1 VTELSILMPAYNEQE
16 TIQHAIERV
25 LATEALQGNLELVVI
40 DNGSRDGTRDILENG
55 QWPENVRSLRIENN
69 RGKGDAIRYGLQHA
83 TGTYTGVLDADLEYD
98 PGDLATMLEP
108 LREGIADAVFG
119 TRMFQAHTAYGFWY
133 VVGNKVLNLA
143 ASLVYDAWLT
153 DFNACLKVMP
163 TELFRALPLR
173 SNGFTIEAEITARVL
188 RSGARLHEMP
198 ISYVARQREEGK
210 KVKAADGLQELWTL
224 LRCRV
229 R

>member
-1 VTELSILMPAYNEQE
+1 MTELSILMPAYNEQA
-16 TIQHAIERV
+16 TIERAIERV
-25 LATEALQGNLELVVI
+25 LETDALQGYELVVI
-40 DNGSRDGTRDILENG
+40 DNGSRDRTTEILAG
-55 QWPENVRSLRIENN
+55 GRWPSHVRTLRIEKNK
-69 RGKGDAIRYGLQHA
+69 GKGDAIRAGLREVR
-83 TGTYTGVLDADLEYD
+83 GKYTGILDADLEYN
-98 PGDLATMLEP
+98 PSDLATLLEP
-108 LREGIADAVFG
+108 LREDIADAVFG
-119 TRMFQAHTAYGFWY
+119 TRVFQAHTAFGFWY

-143 ASLVYDAWLT
+143 ASLIYDSWLT

-163 TELFRALPLR
+163 TELFRSLPLR

-188 RSGARLHEMP
+188 SSGARLHEMP

-210 KVKAADGLQELWTL
+210 KVTAADGIQELWTL